1 MIQIGVKPLSAAS
14 TEGCPP
20 DPVHPVGGHPGQEN
34 RLPGDPSEQP
44 LDGFLFVSPPP
55 LPFPRVFPGL

>member
-14 TEGCPP
+14 TQGRPP
-20 DPVHPVGGHPGQEN
+20 DPARPVDGHPGQEN
-34 RLPGDPSEQP
+34 RLPGDPSEQ
-44 LDGFLFVSPPP
+44 DGFLFVSPPP